1 MKNRILKVI
10 NFKLRA
16 VQHNLMINIT
26 NIKKEKKEKKEKP
39 SNSDLIQFCKCFGYW
54 EMRTKNV

>member
-16 VQHNLMINIT
+16 VQHNLMINT
-26 NIKKEKKEKKEKP
+26 TTKKSEMRKEKP